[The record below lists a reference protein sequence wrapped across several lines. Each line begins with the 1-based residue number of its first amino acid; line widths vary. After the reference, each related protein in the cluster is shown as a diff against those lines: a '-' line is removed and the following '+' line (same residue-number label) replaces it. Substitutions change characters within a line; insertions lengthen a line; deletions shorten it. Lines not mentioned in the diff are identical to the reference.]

1 MTDEFEDRLR
11 DHLAG
16 RAARVQV
23 DPDPSSFVEHAAG
36 RTRRRSVVAGGVA
49 ALTVVVAG
57 AGLLAGVNLSGTTSA
72 AQPQSSVPATGA
84 GRAGADL
91 APTTGSQVP
100 PSIVVQ
106 TPYTFLFTRVTSSGV
121 TIRAYTDGSTT
132 TGCSPAVTCTPTTTV
147 PPIPS
152 CPTGALCA
160 QPVVTP
166 HTAGSSGSSSGSSG
180 SSGDAASGS
189 GGVAVPDTSTT
200 TAGATSPPNQP
211 VGSGSTG
218 SGPTGSGTTGS
229 GPAGS
234 GTTSTDPT
242 QTPGSCQPLI
252 LELSNDKAVG
262 TGSVSLPDTVTAS
275 PDTVEVL
282 GTGSFGT
289 VEGAPV
295 GWVAVWVGSGVT
307 SVQLSVGGTAV
318 DAMAPDGGVVVLATS
333 NNAGLDS
340 ASVVGLDQSGATVAS
355 APAGQVAAPDG
366 VSGCPAPISTTP
378 TAPTTTTT
386 TTTTVPG
393 GSAPTST
400 TTTTVSGAPVPLPAP
415 TNRPVTTPASDQP
428 RG

>member
-16 RAARVQV
+16 QAARVRV

-72 AQPQSSVPATGA
+72 IQPQSSVPANGA

-91 APTTGSQVP
+91 APAATGSQVP

-152 CPTGALCA
+152 CPTGTMCA

-166 HTAGSSGSSSGSSG
+166 HTTGSSGSGSGNSGSGSSG
-180 SSGDAASGS
+180 AASGS
-189 GGVAVPDTSTT
+189 SGGEVAPGTSTT
-200 TAGATSPPNQP
+200 AAGATSPPNQP
-211 VGSGSTG
+211 VGSGTTGSGSTG
-218 SGPTGSGTTGS
+218 SGSTGSGTTG
-229 GPAGS
+229 
-234 GTTSTDPT
+234 TDPT
-242 QTPGSCQPLI
+242 QTPGSCEPLI

-318 DAMAPDGGVVVLATS
+318 DTMAPDGGVVVLATS
-333 NNAGLDS
+333 NDAGLDG

-355 APAGQVAAPDG
+355 APAGQVATPDV

-386 TTTTVPG
+386 TTTVPG
-393 GSAPTST
+393 GPAPTS
-400 TTTTVSGAPVPLPAP
+400 TTTTVSGAPVPLPVP

>member
-16 RAARVQV
+16 QAARVRV

-72 AQPQSSVPATGA
+72 AQPQSSVPANGA

-91 APTTGSQVP
+91 APAATGSQVP

-152 CPTGALCA
+152 CPTGTMCA

-166 HTAGSSGSSSGSSG
+166 HTTGSSGSGSGNSGSGSSG
-180 SSGDAASGS
+180 AASGS
-189 GGVAVPDTSTT
+189 SGGEVAPGTSTT
-200 TAGATSPPNQP
+200 AAGATSPPNQP
-211 VGSGSTG
+211 VGSGTTGSGSTG
-218 SGPTGSGTTGS
+218 SGSTGSGTTG
-229 GPAGS
+229 
-234 GTTSTDPT
+234 TDPT
-242 QTPGSCQPLI
+242 QTPGSCEPLI

-318 DAMAPDGGVVVLATS
+318 DTMAPDGGVVVLATS
-333 NNAGLDS
+333 NDAGLDG

-355 APAGQVAAPDG
+355 APAGQVATPDV

-386 TTTTVPG
+386 TTTVPG
-393 GSAPTST
+393 GPAPTST
-400 TTTTVSGAPVPLPAP
+400 TTTTVSGAPVPLPVP

>member
-16 RAARVQV
+16 QAARVRV

-72 AQPQSSVPATGA
+72 AQPQSSVPANGA

-91 APTTGSQVP
+91 APAATGSQVP

-121 TIRAYTDGSTT
+121 TIRAYADGSTT
-132 TGCSPAVTCTPTTTV
+132 TGCSPAVTCTPTTTG

-166 HTAGSSGSSSGSSG
+166 HASGSSG
-180 SSGDAASGS
+180 SSGSGSGSAGAASGS
-189 GGVAVPDTSTT
+189 SGGVVASGTSTT
-200 TAGATSPPNQP
+200 TAGATSPPSQP
-211 VGSGSTG
+211 VGSGTTG
-218 SGPTGSGTTGS
+218 SGPTGSGT
-229 GPAGS
+229 
-234 GTTSTDPT
+234 TTSTDPT
-242 QTPGSCQPLI
+242 QTPGSCEPLI

-318 DAMAPDGGVVVLATS
+318 DTMAPDGGVVVLATS
-333 NNAGLDS
+333 NDAGLDG

-355 APAGQVAAPDG
+355 APAGQVATPDV
-366 VSGCPAPISTTP
+366 VSGCPAPISTAP

-386 TTTTVPG
+386 TVPG
-393 GSAPTST
+393 GPAPTSS
-400 TTTTVSGAPVPLPAP
+400 TTTTVSGAPVPLPVP